1 MATPEHDNDKP
12 ASPLSSTSFQL
23 SALFLGVLLVVGIA
37 IAIFHDGSSSP
48 KNPTADRPRGAQTTP
63 RAGTTTGV
71 SANRSLCSLPA
82 GSQAIPST
90 SPPSDVTW
98 NVVGSMNVPQ
108 SGALGP
114 QTTRSGL
121 DVCFA
126 HSPSGALL
134 AAMNYYGEGT
144 SSTVTARQLAEQ
156 LSVNV
161 PKALLAEPGNGAS
174 GELEN
179 AAGGPVQIAGY
190 KFDSYSPAQ
199 AALDI
204 VIQGPKGALVSI
216 STTMIWTGEDWRYS
230 WPADNNPSMEVLQE
244 QTLAAPYVAW
254 SAF

>member
-1 MATPEHDNDKP
+1 MATREHDNDKP
-12 ASPLSSTSFQL
+12 ASPWASTSFQL

-37 IAIFHDGSSSP
+37 IAIFHNGSST
-48 KNPTADRPRGAQTTP
+48 KNPAANPPKSAQKSG
-63 RAGTTTGV
+63 AGTT
-71 SANRSLCSLPA
+71 SAPAVNPRLCSLPS
-82 GSQAIPST
+82 GSQDIPST
-90 SPPSDVTW
+90 APPGDVTW

-108 SGALGP
+108 SSSLGP
-114 QTTRSGL
+114 QTTRNGL

-134 AAMNYYGEGT
+134 AAMNYYAEGT

-161 PKALLAEPGNGAS
+161 PKALLSQAGNGAS
-174 GELEN
+174 GELES

-199 AALDI
+199 ATCDI
-204 VIQGPKGALVSI
+204 VIQGPKGAFVSI
-216 STTMIWTGEDWRYS
+216 STTMIWTGQDWRYS

-244 QTLAAPYVAW
+244 QILAAPYVPW